1 MMTGGCL
8 CGLVRYETNAE
19 PVFAGHCY
27 CRDCQRA
34 SGTGHVPFMVLP
46 REAVKIDGETRTYR
60 ALGDSQL
67 PTTRHFCPIC
77 GSLVFGE
84 PEAAE
89 GMVSVYA
96 GTLDDPSVF
105 KPQATIYTRSRPAWD
120 NVKGE
125 LTEYETMPPPRDPQL
140 SSPVGGGE

>member
-19 PVFAGHCY
+19 PAFAGHCY

-46 REAVKIDGETRTYR
+46 REAVKVDGETRTYR
-60 ALGDSQL
+60 ALGDSRL

-77 GSLVFGE
+77 GSLVSLRLPWGW
-84 PEAAE
+84 
-89 GMVSVYA
+89 SRS
-96 GTLDDPSVF
+96 TLAP
-105 KPQATIYTRSRPAWD
+105 
-120 NVKGE
+120 
-125 LTEYETMPPPRDPQL
+125 
-140 SSPVGGGE
+140 

>member
-1 MMTGGCL
+1 
-8 CGLVRYETNAE
+8 
-19 PVFAGHCY
+19 
-27 CRDCQRA
+27 
-34 SGTGHVPFMVLP
+34 MVLP

-84 PEAAE
+84 PEAAV

-105 KPQATIYTRSRPAWD
+105 EPQATIYTRSRPAWD
-120 NVKGE
+120 HVIGE
-125 LTEYETMPPPRDPQL
+125 LTEYETMPPPRDPQP